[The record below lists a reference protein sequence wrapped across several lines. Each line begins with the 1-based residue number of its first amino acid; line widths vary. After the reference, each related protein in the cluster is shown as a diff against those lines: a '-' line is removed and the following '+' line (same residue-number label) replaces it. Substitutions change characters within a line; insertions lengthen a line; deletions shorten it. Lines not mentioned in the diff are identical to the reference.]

1 MAAGGEIVSY
11 WAGMRINVPPGE
23 IAKVDRLL
31 ADISAR
37 FRKFNSGL
45 NSRIDLSKNIGLDQ
59 SKLRR
64 QVGDALDRVSRSTFL
79 SIENFRIDDA
89 RLTQSLNQAM
99 RRVSGNVQAGI
110 APNIKPQR
118 GQGQGGNVRQVYNTS
133 TEGGEP
139 YFRRGPRFGLG
150 IGGLGFLG
158 AAGAAYAATRTV
170 GNIYDANKQAVQSRL
185 NVENSVGGT
194 DQANRANFDYLR
206 ALSDQ
211 YGLNYQEA
219 SESFGKIIANS
230 KASGMGAGA
239 GRGIFKGISALATIY
254 HLPNEKQGRIY
265 KGLSDIMS
273 KGTVMSEELKG
284 QLADNGLP
292 GIVQM
297 FAAEWA
303 DKTKSGLTGQDAV
316 TALFAAMKKGEVKSD
331 ILPGVAQRAYDF
343 ANSHGLD
350 KSSQTSQAQENR
362 LANTRSDIVQN
373 ASEAGLEE
381 GFAAILKAANIF
393 TNDLNPASTE
403 LAKSFG
409 IAAKDIAGFALG
421 LRQTYMENKGKA
433 TQSGPL
439 GVGGIAPIPASSQDD
454 PNPGYLTP
462 KKYNEAKPL
471 LGRPIS
477 EILGDWVSEGKSRLD
492 TWLENRAEQNGRPR
506 SLNGFEMPSMTLPA
520 PTDGNGN
527 YRLTDEELLK
537 NLKNNNPAQMNG
549 EAFNSIK
556 APSNM
561 TNSNNTITLSP
572 SYNIRIDGE
581 VASNANAM
589 DVSDW
594 VKNSVEQ
601 QNQNLLTELSS
612 VYGAKTGR

>member
-45 NSRIDLSKNIGLDQ
+45 NSRIDLSKSIGLDQ

-185 NVENSVGGT
+185 NVENSVGGS

-303 DKTKSGLTGQDAV
+303 DRNKSGLTGQDAV

-343 ANSHGLD
+343 ANSHGLE

-362 LANTRSDIVQN
+362 LANTRADIVQN
-373 ASEAGLEE
+373 ASQAGLEE

-409 IAAKDIAGFALG
+409 SAAKDIAAFSLG
-421 LRQTYMENKGKA
+421 IRQTYMENKGKA
-433 TQSGPL
+433 TPSGPTSI
-439 GVGGIAPIPASSQDD
+439 GGTVPIPGTSQDD

-477 EILGDWVSEGKSRLD
+477 EILGQWIGEGKSRLD
-492 TWLENRAEQNGRPR
+492 NYLENSRRPSRGLIDRTLNNADDIPNPVKQNEGWMLPFKNPPKLDG
-506 SLNGFEMPSMTLPA
+506 SGFGDSSE
-520 PTDGNGN
+520 N
-527 YRLTDEELLK
+527 LLK
-537 NLKNNNPAQMNG
+537 SLQPSVNN
-549 EAFNSIK
+549 
-556 APSNM
+556 

-572 SYNIRIDGE
+572 SYNIRIDGQ
-581 VASNANAM
+581 VAANANAM

-594 VKNSVEQ
+594 VKNSVEN
-601 QNQNLLTELSS
+601 QNQSLLTELSS
-612 VYGAKTGR
+612 VYGVKTGR